1 MSTEQNIVVRVLNW
15 LRAGYPQGVPQ
26 QDYIALFG
34 LLHRRLT
41 ETEVAAV
48 ARGLRDEGRSTATED
63 EVREAI
69 EKFVLEEPDAAD
81 VNRVRA
87 HLAAGG
93 WPLADPTADD
103 DQPAA
108 PTAPV
113 AG

>member
-1 MSTEQNIVVRVLNW
+1 MTTEQNIVVRVLNW
-15 LRAGYPQGVPQ
+15 LRGGYPQGVPQ

-41 ETEVAAV
+41 DTEVTAV
-48 ARGLRDEGRSTATED
+48 AQGLREEGRTTATED
-63 EVREAI
+63 EVRAAI
-69 EKFVLEEPDAAD
+69 EKFVLEEPDTAD

-93 WPLADPTADD
+93 WPLADPKTEDE
-103 DQPAA
+103 QST
-108 PTAPV
+108 TAPV